1 MKVSCLCPIIMCFC
15 LHETAHP
22 GNMSDDG
29 ETKPME
35 AESEDRPAA
44 AEHDLEEYL
53 EGASCFKSFEDV
65 EDEVHYLRHR
75 GDALARGLLEAR
87 EEIARLHEAGHRLQ
101 KAYESLHQQFREV
114 SADAVYWQSLA
125 EARVA
130 SEKTQACNP
139 IASFQEPGLSAIA
152 ESGSPTCVTPRDSV
166 NPTAVE
172 VEVASGPASPVNLD
186 PREALRRA
194 AVEAAEVLQK
204 RGASRK
210 KKVDAPSPHLSK
222 GLPTTSPSKHRSR
235 DFESMMART
244 PPRRTR
250 TDTEGS
256 PSPCTPGLRALSSAL
271 SGGFLS
277 RPSLSSRKWGI
288 GSSPKRCPGLGT
300 PTRRGKVDADFLARS
315 PLRQ

>member
-1 MKVSCLCPIIMCFC
+1 
-15 LHETAHP
+15 
-22 GNMSDDG
+22 
-29 ETKPME
+29 ME

-44 AEHDLEEYL
+44 AEYDLEEYL

-75 GDALARGLLEAR
+75 GDALARGLVAAR
-87 EEIARLHEAGHRLQ
+87 EEIALLHEAGHRLQ

-130 SEKTQACNP
+130 SETTQACNP
-139 IASFQEPGLSAIA
+139 IASFQEPRLSAIA
-152 ESGSPTCVTPRDSV
+152 ETGSPKCLTPRDSV

-172 VEVASGPASPVNLD
+172 VEDSPGPTSPVNLD

-204 RGASRK
+204 KGASRK

-250 TDTEGS
+250 TDAEGS

>member
-1 MKVSCLCPIIMCFC
+1 
-15 LHETAHP
+15 
-22 GNMSDDG
+22 
-29 ETKPME
+29 
-35 AESEDRPAA
+35 
-44 AEHDLEEYL
+44 
-53 EGASCFKSFEDV
+53 
-65 EDEVHYLRHR
+65 
-75 GDALARGLLEAR
+75 
-87 EEIARLHEAGHRLQ
+87 Q
-101 KAYESLHQQFREV
+101 KAYESLHQQFRE
-114 SADAVYWQSLA
+114 AGTRLVYWQSLA

-130 SEKTQACNP
+130 SETTQACNP
-139 IASFQEPGLSAIA
+139 IASFQEPRLSAIA
-152 ESGSPTCVTPRDSV
+152 ETGSPKCLTPRDSV

-172 VEVASGPASPVNLD
+172 VEDSPGPTSPVNLD

-204 RGASRK
+204 KGASRK

-250 TDTEGS
+250 TDAEGS

-315 PLRQ
+315 PLRQPHPSMHGCKMPPEVMKAVGSMPRGGDV